1 MHAESLAVRRQCLDD
16 GPIVNGEFGFGDEA
30 VPNALRQKRFD
41 IAGGRCQRDG
51 LALAASHSPTVV
63 RSAAS
68 ARSTA
73 TTTIGV
79 R

>member
-1 MHAESLAVRRQCLDD
+1 MT
-16 GPIVNGEFGFGDEA
+16 IVNGEFGFGDEA

-51 LALAASHSPTVV
+51 LALGGQPLPDGRQIGGVGAVD
-63 RSAAS
+63 
-68 ARSTA
+68 A
-73 TTTIGV
+73 TTKIGV